1 MSALWGL
8 HRMAGSLKTVDISLK
23 SLAAQVAGWDCTT
36 DLVGILNLKKKNA
49 GQGDS
54 SSWHDVVFTFL

>member
-1 MSALWGL
+1 
-8 HRMAGSLKTVDISLK
+8 MAGSLKTVDISLK